1 MMRGCLYNI
10 ILFIV
15 LCFSAPAVL
24 AQTDPLFSQYYQVP
38 AFYNPSATGTTD
50 FLQIRG
56 GSRMQWMGVDGAP
69 TTFTGLADMPVKLF
83 GKRIGVGVKVMT
95 EKIGLYHT
103 MDFGAQ
109 VSYKFK
115 KFKGEF
121 SVGLG
126 LGMYDQKFKGSEV
139 FIPDDDDYHQSGD
152 DAIPNQDIHG
162 TALDIDL
169 GLLYTHKWFYAGV
182 SCLHFTSPKVTM
194 KIDGTETAQERN
206 FEFTANRT
214 VYFTAGSNIPIKNTL
229 FEVMPSVIVASD
241 FTFTTAVLTARARY
255 KKMFTFGV
263 GYRWDDAMY
272 ATLGAEIKGFF
283 ISYSYDYSTSAIA
296 KASSGSHEVFAG
308 YKLKLNLGDKNRN
321 RHKSVRL
328 M

>member
-1 MMRGCLYNI
+1 MIRRLGWHIIVVLLLSLACMRAG
-10 ILFIV
+10 
-15 LCFSAPAVL
+15 
-24 AQTDPLFSQYYQVP
+24 AQTDPLFSQYFQVP

-50 FLQIRG
+50 YLQIRA
-56 GSRMQWMGVDGAP
+56 GSRMQWIGVDGAP
-69 TTFTGLADMPVKLF
+69 TTFTGLADMPLKLF

-95 EKIGLYHT
+95 EKIGLYNT
-103 MDFGAQ
+103 LDFDAQ

-115 KFKGEF
+115 KFGGEF

-126 LGMYDQKFKGSEV
+126 VGMYDQKFKGSEV
-139 FIPDDDDYHQSGD
+139 FIPDGDDYHQSGD
-152 DAIPNQDIHG
+152 DAIPTQDIHG
-162 TALDIDL
+162 TALDL
-169 GLLYTHKWFYAGV
+169 SAGVLYTHKWFYAGV
-182 SCLHFTSPKVTM
+182 SCLHLTSPTVTM
-194 KIDGTETAQERN
+194 KIDGSESTQERN
-206 FEFTANRT
+206 FEFKAGRT
-214 VYFTAGSNIPIKNTL
+214 LYFTAGSNIPIKNTL
-229 FEVMPSVIVASD
+229 FEVIPSVIVASD
-241 FTFTTAVLTARARY
+241 FTFTTAVFTARARF

-263 GYRWDDAMY
+263 GYRWDDAVY

-321 RHKSVRL
+321 KHKSVRL